1 MKISAEAATANQ
13 KLINEM
19 QKRWKEYGVNQPE
32 ENKTARLIAEVAV
45 LTEMVRVLSDVKQ
58 EQRSNSEQLGEPVA
72 WMKEGW
78 GPDCGPYIEFY
89 RDDEMGWRDKKEW
102 MPLYTTPQ
110 QRKPLTD
117 EQLMIALLMVDPETK
132 RLPVGFRAF
141 ARAIEAAH
149 GIKE

>member
-58 EQRSNSEQLGEPVA
+58 EQRSDSEHTGEPVA
-72 WMKEGW
+72 CANCEQLTSALARAIWDRQDVEALLFKLTGTKW
-78 GPDCGPYIEFY
+78 SP
-89 RDDEMGWRDKKEW
+89 KVN
-102 MPLYTTPQ
+102 TPQ
-110 QRKPLTD
+110 QRTWVGLT
-117 EQLMIALLMVDPETK
+117 ELEAVEFVKIMERGNFLV
-132 RLPVGFRAF
+132 
-141 ARAIEAAH
+141 AIYDIEKKL
-149 GIKE
+149 KEKNT